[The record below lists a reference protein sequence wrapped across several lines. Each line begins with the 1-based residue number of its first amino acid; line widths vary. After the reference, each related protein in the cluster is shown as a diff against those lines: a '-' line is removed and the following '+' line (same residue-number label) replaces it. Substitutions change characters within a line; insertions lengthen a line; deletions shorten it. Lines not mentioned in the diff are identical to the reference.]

1 MHANLPEIAKRW
13 ERDYASGGI
22 ARLGY
27 QQGNWV
33 APFYNTNVI
42 QGSLIPPDLG
52 IYNYQ
57 YPRGT
62 DIIGMDEMNTYGQ
75 LPMGTDTIGMNEM
88 FSYPKIKPDYNFGRD
103 IDQTYTQGNEF
114 NVNPKQPAWYKRM
127 FNKVGQGITGLKNK
141 FRGGWDQSQNFV
153 KNIMDNTMI
162 GRVAA
167 GFDAT
172 NPRAFNYNPALQG
185 QIDFMKEQGMY
196 GTNPTSGLNQ
206 IRGGVLSGKNLQS
219 IGGLNDLG
227 ALYEKSIAQ
236 TEKTLAGLPEQ
247 WSRLKNSDDP
257 EDQAEYWEKV
267 ALHKARLQKKQNEY
281 NIFKANQEKIRQENI
296 AKEKA
301 FVTQGLGV
309 TAADAATSGKGMDHT
324 AGMTARERG
333 AAASRMGGG
342 SRQAKSGSQKAGGSG
357 RTDGG
362 WGWAQGGIV
371 SLWPK

>member
-1 MHANLPEIAKRW
+1 
-13 ERDYASGGI
+13 
-22 ARLGY
+22 
-27 QQGNWV
+27 
-33 APFYNTNVI
+33 
-42 QGSLIPPDLG
+42 
-52 IYNYQ
+52 
-57 YPRGT
+57 
-62 DIIGMDEMNTYGQ
+62 
-75 LPMGTDTIGMNEM
+75 
-88 FSYPKIKPDYNFGRD
+88 
-103 IDQTYTQGNEF
+103 
-114 NVNPKQPAWYKRM
+114 M

-309 TAADAATSGKGMDHT
+309 TAADAATSGRGMDHT
-324 AGMTARERG
+324 RGMTSTERG
-333 AAASRMGGG
+333 KAASRMGGG